1 MSNPSSFAE
10 AAQTNQSYPDLAQSD
25 LLPGDFGLTLGRSQI
40 SKLIAWAGDSLYSHA
55 FIVFDQN
62 QLIEA
67 APGGVRLV
75 QIAQRMREPSLLL
88 FDVYRPS
95 NASGES
101 FSAQEIAAIQA
112 KAREYIGRGYPLN
125 ELLQLGLM
133 CALRNK
139 TPNSDAMRWILRIAM
154 DALIH
159 DDPKQMVCSEL
170 IFRVLREANV
180 QPRAALEPAII
191 NPVRSHAAMPPI
203 DLAALIR
210 EIEAMFPKAG
220 VRAQVELSHF
230 DLSQNP
236 AAYAAFSNKTAPSA
250 AELAKMAT
258 TIRAKYAQP
267 EINAGVFIVPNP
279 NPKTVLPAD
288 LERSP
293 SARFLARMRLSRDCK
308 DA

>member
-1 MSNPSSFAE
+1 MS
-10 AAQTNQSYPDLAQSD
+10 TQSYPDLDQSD

-40 SKLIAWAGDSLYSHA
+40 SKLVAWAGDSLYSHA

-95 NASGES
+95 NAAGECY
-101 FSAQEIAAIQA
+101 SAQEIAAIQA

-133 CALRNK
+133 CAIRNK
-139 TPNSDAMRWILRIAM
+139 IPNSQVIRWILRIAM

-159 DDPKQMVCSEL
+159 DDPKEMVCSEL
-170 IFRVLREANV
+170 IFRILREANV
-180 QPRAALEPAII
+180 QPKAALEPAIV
-191 NPVRSHAAMPPI
+191 NPIRSHAAMPPI
-203 DLAALIR
+203 DFDALIR

-220 VRAQVELSHF
+220 VVAEADSSHF
-230 DLSQNP
+230 DLTHNP
-236 AAYAAFSNKTAPSA
+236 AAYAAFGNKAAPSA
-250 AELAKMAT
+250 AELEEMAIL
-258 TIRAKYAQP
+258 IRAKYAQP
-267 EINAGVFIVPNP
+267 KVQAGVFIVPNP

-293 SARFLARMRLSRDCK
+293 SARFLARMRLSRD
-308 DA
+308 